1 MKLLSFFS
9 FCLILSLSHSACGPQ
24 KNLTDNGHCRH
35 SGVIKDF
42 AGLDGCGLMIIDEK
56 GQKLLP
62 VKFPEQPLE
71 LKDGQKIKFDYTEAD
86 AMSICMAEDKI
97 VEVTCIKIITKTGD
111 AAAQCI
117 DVSKPMDVDWMKA
130 AINLYSPEQIVKFA
144 TDDQWLYLIKGDKAK
159 IFDCYGVKVCDS
171 EETEISKCMNML
183 PEGAAGQVIWQREY
197 KND

>member
-9 FCLILSLSHSACGPQ
+9 ICLILSLSHSACGPQ
-24 KNLTDNGHCRH
+24 KNLTDNGHCLH

-71 LKDGQKIKFDYTEAD
+71 LKDGQKIKFDYTEVE

-97 VEVTCIKIITKTGD
+97 VEVTCLKVIKETEEQCLDI
-111 AAAQCI
+111 AQ
-117 DVSKPMDVDWMKA
+117 PMRVDWMKSI
-130 AINLYSPEQIVKFA
+130 INNSQPEQIIKYPIENE
-144 TDDQWLYLIKGDKAK
+144 QWLYLFKGNPVLV
-159 IFDCYGVKVCDS
+159 FDCYGVKVCDS